1 MMLDLNSYSCSS
13 YSIKFQEY
21 LSKAWRYTHLY
32 LLTVPENSENE
43 ADALLHFTAEFSS
56 R

>member
-1 MMLDLNSYSCSS
+1 MASDLKTWEQQFKLHRDTFIY
-13 YSIKFQEY
+13 FFP
-21 LSKAWRYTHLY
+21 L
-32 LLTVPENSENE
+32 VPENSENE

>member
-1 MMLDLNSYSCSS
+1 MQNLTMQYFLVV
-13 YSIKFQEY
+13 
-21 LSKAWRYTHLY
+21 
-32 LLTVPENSENE
+32 TVPENSENE

>member
-1 MMLDLNSYSCSS
+1 MLNFTN
-13 YSIKFQEY
+13 IHAKFDHRINFVP
-21 LSKAWRYTHLY
+21 LA
-32 LLTVPENSENE
+32 VPENSENE